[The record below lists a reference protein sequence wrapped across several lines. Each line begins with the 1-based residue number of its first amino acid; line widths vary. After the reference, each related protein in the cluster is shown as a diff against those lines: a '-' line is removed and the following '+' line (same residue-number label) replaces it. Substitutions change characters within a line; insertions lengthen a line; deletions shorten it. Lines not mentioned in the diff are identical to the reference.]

1 MSIVFKAYPKLNVL
15 GLGHSYS
22 CTITTQK
29 QLAFNL
35 ESVPNNYLSVNI
47 CYNPPVLLELFV
59 YYL

>member
-1 MSIVFKAYPKLNVL
+1 M

-29 QLAFNL
+29 QLALNL
-35 ESVPNNYLSVNI
+35 ESVPNDYLSVNI
-47 CYNPPVLLELFV
+47 CYNPLVLLELFV